1 MFTVFSHLFV
11 FSSSLRFL
19 NEVDRNP
26 EDRSRD
32 VLKDT
37 DVQDSI
43 KIEILEVVAMKSILQ
58 HNALISSRKSRLLSK
73 YLTFASRKHYQFI
86 AYNPNSGW

>member
-1 MFTVFSHLFV
+1 MFTVCSHLFV

-37 DVQDSI
+37 DVQD
-43 KIEILEVVAMKSILQ
+43 EIA
-58 HNALISSRKSRLLSK
+58 
-73 YLTFASRKHYQFI
+73 
-86 AYNPNSGW
+86 